1 MVYTPDD
8 ILMAQ
13 AGHVTQERTEA
24 MPSKN
29 SVMVRIPKQLKARLD
44 KLAADYMAAYE
55 KGQTTKVA
63 PVEQGAKGSWVSLSQ
78 VIELA
83 LDEVENHKARSKK
96 SAAKRKKSATVTVEV
111 EKVECP

>member
-1 MVYTPDD
+1 
-8 ILMAQ
+8 
-13 AGHVTQERTEA
+13 

-96 SAAKRKKSATVTVEV
+96 SAAKRKKSTPVNNEV
-111 EKVECP
+111 EKVEC

>member
-1 MVYTPDD
+1 
-8 ILMAQ
+8 
-13 AGHVTQERTEA
+13 

-63 PVEQGAKGSWVSLSQ
+63 PVEQGTRGSWVSLSQ

-83 LDEVENHKARSKK
+83 LDEVESHKARSRK
-96 SAAKRKKSATVTVEV
+96 AAQKKRKSVTPTPEV
-111 EKVECP
+111 EQVECP